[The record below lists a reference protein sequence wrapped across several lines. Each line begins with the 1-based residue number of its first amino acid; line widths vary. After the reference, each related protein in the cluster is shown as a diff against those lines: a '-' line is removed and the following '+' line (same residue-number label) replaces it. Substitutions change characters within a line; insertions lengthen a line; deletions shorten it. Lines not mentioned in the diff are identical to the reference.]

1 MGLITVEE
9 QEYFRL
15 VTTELEQGIVPA
27 FLKGNPLKL
36 MPMFMSYLRSCDVTD
51 TNVMFLLELLK
62 NTQVQESIE
71 QYLYPVLVMLMAY
84 EGIYSWKVGVDI
96 SQLLKRWR
104 DKYPNIMEVVFVN
117 DHGCY
122 SVKIKKL
129 AFEQELE
136 LDLCIDKSSIDKD
149 IENGALMAREFY
161 SLLNRSYELK
171 ATLSESMTMEESKEI
186 FMIL

>member
-51 TNVMFLLELLK
+51 TSVMFLLELLK
-62 NTQVQESIE
+62 NVQVQENIE
-71 QYLYPVLVMLMAY
+71 QYLYPILVILMAY
-84 EGIYSWKVGVDI
+84 EGIYSWKVGMDI
-96 SQLLKRWR
+96 AQLIKRWR
-104 DKYPNIMEVVFVN
+104 NKYPNIMDVASLN
-117 DHGCY
+117 DYGCY

-129 AFEQELE
+129 ALEQELE
-136 LDLCIDKSSIDKD
+136 LDLSINKSSVGKD
-149 IENGALMAREFY
+149 IENGVPMAREFS
-161 SLLNRSYELK
+161 SLLNKSYELK
-171 ATLSESMTMEESKEI
+171 ATLSESMTMEESREI
-186 FMIL
+186 FMTL